1 MSGPQMFARYA
12 YAPNALGYCG
22 PADAPALAGGTD
34 AEIRAVARRFSGAWP
49 YLRVLSSMTGIGDP
63 LDPRLVESYWLGG
76 GVGAGI
82 DRAEF
87 LSELLSV
94 IGPIAG
100 GYWRHLGP
108 ELAPES
114 APNHNFH
121 VFGIY
126 PWTRLLDRGPADLPL
141 RVLDNCRIS
150 WARVCARDATTATVS
165 VRRLRWS
172 DSHLSLSAASP
183 RRIELAGA
191 GIDAADVEVGDHLAL
206 HWDHICG
213 RLDPTRVERLEAAT
227 AWQLAATNRRLDP
240 HSAPPAAG
248 RSRAS

>member
-22 PADAPALAGGTD
+22 PADAAALAGGTD

-49 YLRVLSSMTGIGDP
+49 YLRVLSSMTGIADP

-76 GVGAGI
+76 GVGARI
-82 DRAEF
+82 DRTEF
-87 LSELLSV
+87 LSQLLAV
-94 IGPIAG
+94 IGPVAG

-108 ELAPES
+108 ELARES
-114 APNHNFH
+114 AANHNFH

-126 PWTRLLDRGPADLPL
+126 PWTRLLGRGPADLPL
-141 RVLDNCRIS
+141 RVLDNCRIT

-165 VRRLRWS
+165 VRRLCWN
-172 DSHLSLSAASP
+172 DAQLSLSAETQ

-191 GIDAADVEVGDHLAL
+191 GIDAADIEVGDHLAL

-213 RLDPTRVERLEAAT
+213 RLDPGRVHRLRAAT

-240 HSAPPAAG
+240 HSAPPAAR

>member
-49 YLRVLSSMTGIGDP
+49 YLHVLSSMTGIPDP

-76 GVGAGI
+76 GVGARI
-82 DRAEF
+82 DRTEF
-87 LSELLSV
+87 LSRLLSV

-108 ELAPES
+108 ELAEES
-114 APNHNFH
+114 AANHHFH

-126 PWTRLLDRGPADLPL
+126 PWTRLLGRGPADLPL
-141 RVLDNCRIS
+141 RVLDNCRIT
-150 WARVCARDATTATVS
+150 WARVCARDATTATVCA
-165 VRRLRWS
+165 RRLCWN
-172 DSHLSLSAASP
+172 DSRLSLSAETS

-191 GIDAADVEVGDHLAL
+191 GIDAADFEVGDHLAL
-206 HWDHICG
+206 HWEHICA
-213 RLDPTRVERLEAAT
+213 RLDRTRLDRLTSAT
-227 AWQLAATNRRLDP
+227 AWQLAATNRRLGP
-240 HSAPPAAG
+240 NSVTAA
-248 RSRAS
+248 RPSRAS